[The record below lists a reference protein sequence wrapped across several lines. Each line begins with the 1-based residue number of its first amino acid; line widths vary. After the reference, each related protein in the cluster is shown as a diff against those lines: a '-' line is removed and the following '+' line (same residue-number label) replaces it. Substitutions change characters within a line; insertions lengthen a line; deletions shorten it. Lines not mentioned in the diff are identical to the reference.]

1 MQDIGTGTRTNT
13 AEPAVSSAQL
23 DPERAKAVEACVAA
37 HAHVV
42 APLMPVLHAVQ
53 ETLGYIPLAAIPLV
67 ARGLNLTRAE
77 VYGVVTFYH
86 HFRTEPTGRH
96 IVAICQAEAC
106 KAMGSDALTAH
117 AKRSLGVDY
126 HEVTA
131 DGLFSLEP
139 VYCLGNCACTPSIM
153 VDTEVYARVTP
164 ERFEEIVA
172 ELREAR

>member
-1 MQDIGTGTRTNT
+1 MHARSKTD
-13 AEPAVSSAQL
+13 PAPSSAQL
-23 DPERAKAVEACVAA
+23 DRARAETVEGIVAA
-37 HAHVV
+37 HARDV
-42 APLMPVLHAVQ
+42 APLMPTLHAVQ
-53 ETLGYIPLAAIPLV
+53 EAFGHIPIAAIPLI

-86 HFRTEPTGRH
+86 HFRTAPTGRH
-96 IVAICQAEAC
+96 IIAICQAEAC

-153 VDTEVYARVTP
+153 IDSDVHARVTP
-164 ERFEEIVA
+164 ERFDEIVA
-172 ELREAR
+172 ELREVAS

>member
-1 MQDIGTGTRTNT
+1 MAIGSADADVSRRKLALPQDGGT
-13 AEPAVSSAQL
+13 AVVDAI
-23 DPERAKAVEACVAA
+23 VAA
-37 HAHVV
+37 QAGVA

-53 ETLGYIPLAAIPLV
+53 EALGYIPREVIPQI
-67 ARGLNLTRAE
+67 AHGLNLTRAE

-106 KAMGSDALTAH
+106 QAMGSDALTAH

-126 HEVTA
+126 HEITG

-139 VYCLGNCACTPSIM
+139 VYCLGNCACTPSVM
-153 VDTEVYARVTP
+153 VDGDVHARVTP
-164 ERFEEIVA
+164 QRFDEIVA
-172 ELREAR
+172 ELREAAAR

>member
-1 MQDIGTGTRTNT
+1 MHVRSSSPTD
-13 AEPAVSSAQL
+13 EPARAPDQL
-23 DPERAKAVEACVAA
+23 DPERAARVDAAVAA
-37 HAHVV
+37 HAHVT

-53 ETLGYIPLAAIPLV
+53 DALGFIPLAAIPRV

-96 IVAICQAEAC
+96 LVAICQAEAC

-117 AKRSLGVDY
+117 AKRTLGVDY
-126 HEVTA
+126 HEITG

-153 VDTEVYARVTP
+153 VGTEVHARVTP
-164 ERFEEIVA
+164 ERFDEIVA
-172 ELREAR
+172 ELREAAR

>member
-1 MQDIGTGTRTNT
+1 M
-13 AEPAVSSAQL
+13 
-23 DPERAKAVEACVAA
+23 
-37 HAHVV
+37 
-42 APLMPVLHAVQ
+42 
-53 ETLGYIPLAAIPLV
+53 GYIPRAAIPQV

-106 KAMGSDALTAH
+106 QAMGSAALTAH

-126 HEVTA
+126 HEVTR
-131 DGLFSLEP
+131 DGVFSLEP

-153 VDTEVYARVTP
+153 VDANVHARVTP
-164 ERFEEIVA
+164 ERFDEIID
-172 ELREAR
+172 ELRAAAR

>member
-1 MQDIGTGTRTNT
+1 MHARSTTT
-13 AEPAVSSAQL
+13 EPAVSSDQL
-23 DPERAKAVEACVAA
+23 DLERAEIVEALVAA
-37 HAHVV
+37 HTHVV

-53 ETLGYIPLAAIPLV
+53 DALGYIPLAAIPYV

-153 VDTEVYARVTP
+153 VGTEVHARVTP
-164 ERFEEIVA
+164 ERFDEIVA
-172 ELREAR
+172 ELREAV

>member
-1 MQDIGTGTRTNT
+1 MHARSTIP
-13 AEPAVSSAQL
+13 EPPAAIDEL
-23 DPERAKAVEACVAA
+23 DLERAAVVDGILAA
-37 HAHVV
+37 HVHVE

-53 ETLGYIPLAAIPLV
+53 EALGHLPLAVIPRI

-96 IVAICQAEAC
+96 IIAICQAEAC
-106 KAMGSDALTAH
+106 KAMGSDQLTAH
-117 AKRSLGVDY
+117 AKQSLGVDY
-126 HEVTA
+126 HQITR

-153 VDTEVYARVTP
+153 VGTDVYARVTP
-164 ERFEEIVA
+164 ERFDEIVA
-172 ELREAR
+172 ELREGAR